1 MDSKIVYM
9 ILGTVIL
16 ALLLSL
22 VFILRTYFQK
32 CNDYEIQMIQ
42 LKRMNQL
49 YSLWERGS
57 ERQLKKF
64 FCKYNIESVAI
75 YGMGKAGKIL
85 YDELKKTSVEVRY
98 AIDQNPNR
106 KYKDLQIV
114 SPKSDLPEVDLVII
128 TALYEYNAIARELR
142 KKMNCLLL
150 SLEQI
155 LV

>member
-1 MDSKIVYM
+1 M
-9 ILGTVIL
+9 ILGIVIL

-22 VFILRTYFQK
+22 VFILRACIQK

-49 YSLWERGS
+49 YSLWERGKGG
-57 ERQLKKF
+57 EKQFENF

-98 AIDQNPNR
+98 AIDKKSDR

-114 SPKSDLPEVDLVII
+114 SPQSDLPEVDLVII
-128 TALYEYNAIARELR
+128 TVIYEYNAIARELR